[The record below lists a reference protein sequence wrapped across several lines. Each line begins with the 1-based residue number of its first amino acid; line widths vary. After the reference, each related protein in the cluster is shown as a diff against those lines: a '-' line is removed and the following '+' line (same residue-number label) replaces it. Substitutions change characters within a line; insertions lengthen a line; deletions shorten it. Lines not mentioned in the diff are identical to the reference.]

1 MSYDDEFTN
10 EAEKNDEAEARE
22 RRDEALQI
30 SEGVNA
36 LFFTY
41 IDQFIAEMKSKES
54 RYFTEEIENF
64 IATITE
70 DATDALLE
78 LENALEV

>member
-36 LFFTY
+36 LFCTY